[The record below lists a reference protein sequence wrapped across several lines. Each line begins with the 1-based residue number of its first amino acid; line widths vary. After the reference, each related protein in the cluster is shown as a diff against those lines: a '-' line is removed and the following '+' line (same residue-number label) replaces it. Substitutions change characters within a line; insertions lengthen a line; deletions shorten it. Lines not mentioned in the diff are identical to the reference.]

1 MILNLTMISIIIILE
16 IMIVKH
22 PSISVKQTVA
32 ESNISEVFLL
42 PLRLSATVLRIERRN
57 TIKKA
62 GHWVYMAGIK
72 IQCDM

>member
-1 MILNLTMISIIIILE
+1 MNLAMISIITILE
-16 IMIVKH
+16 IMIVRH

-42 PLRLSATVLRIERRN
+42 PLRLSATVLTIERRN
-57 TIKKA
+57 KKRA

-72 IQCDM
+72 IQKL